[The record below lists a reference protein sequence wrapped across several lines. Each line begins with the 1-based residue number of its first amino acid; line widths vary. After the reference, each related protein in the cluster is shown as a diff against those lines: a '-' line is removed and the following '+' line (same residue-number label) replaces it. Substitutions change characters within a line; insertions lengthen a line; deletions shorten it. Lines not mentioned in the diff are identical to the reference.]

1 MLLFRRCAPTTARF
15 SCIALTSMNH
25 IRLVDFPPED
35 METMQVYLTK
45 NYMPGLRAGDRVNGK
60 AILEGYP

>member
-1 MLLFRRCAPTTARF
+1 
-15 SCIALTSMNH
+15 MNH